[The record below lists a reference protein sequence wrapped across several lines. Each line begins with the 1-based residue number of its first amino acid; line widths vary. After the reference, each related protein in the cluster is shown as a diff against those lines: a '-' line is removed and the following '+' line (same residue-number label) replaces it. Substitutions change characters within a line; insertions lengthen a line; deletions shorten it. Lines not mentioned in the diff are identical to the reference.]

1 MYSISILYLW
11 DGKAPTRKH
20 ILHDLVTS
28 LRPCLVVPSF
38 RNAEAGNP
46 GNEPGHTMPF
56 SRNLHSRSRKH
67 PGDFELVITSQ
78 PVLTDSN
85 SQVFLHQETTYRKK
99 CRKLMLVTN
108 GQLVEINV
116 FCNKLWLP
124 VVISSEKSTSMPL

>member
-20 ILHDLVTS
+20 IRHDLVTS

-46 GNEPGHTMPF
+46 GNEPGHTMPL
-56 SRNLHSRSRKH
+56 SRNLHPRSRKH
-67 PGDFELVITSQ
+67 PGDFELVITSS
-78 PVLTDSN
+78 VDRLKFTCVSASRN
-85 SQVFLHQETTYRKK
+85 NIREK

-116 FCNKLWLP
+116 FCNKLRLP
-124 VVISSEKSTSMPL
+124 VLISSEKSTSMPL